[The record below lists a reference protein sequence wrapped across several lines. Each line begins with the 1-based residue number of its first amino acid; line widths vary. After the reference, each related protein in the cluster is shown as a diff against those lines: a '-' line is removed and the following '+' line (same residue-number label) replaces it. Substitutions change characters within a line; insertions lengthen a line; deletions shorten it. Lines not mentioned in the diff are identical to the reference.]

1 MKSQENLSQE
11 NNNQEAK
18 NSIFITVPK
27 LLYKKKEND
36 KTSIKIFDNM

>member
-11 NNNQEAK
+11 NNNREAK

-27 LLYKKKEND
+27 LLYKKKR
-36 KTSIKIFDNM
+36 KR